1 MSPNA
6 TTSSGKVSGSLQ
18 KLNTGRKTNVQI
30 PQQRRPLS
38 LCIPFF
44 FFFFVFL
51 FVWRLDSFH
60 VPQVQMFE
68 QPILCSYYYFMSINN
83 KLISELVMVLDTI
96 YILMTQKFTSLAR
109 TISWIIDTY
118 VQLPRIPKISKFK
131 TKLLIFFLL

>member
-1 MSPNA
+1 MLPHPVVKLVEVYRILIQA
-6 TTSSGKVSGSLQ
+6 GKPMFRSLS
-18 KLNTGRKTNVQI
+18 NEDH
-30 PQQRRPLS
+30 S
-38 LCIPFF
+38 LFVFLFF